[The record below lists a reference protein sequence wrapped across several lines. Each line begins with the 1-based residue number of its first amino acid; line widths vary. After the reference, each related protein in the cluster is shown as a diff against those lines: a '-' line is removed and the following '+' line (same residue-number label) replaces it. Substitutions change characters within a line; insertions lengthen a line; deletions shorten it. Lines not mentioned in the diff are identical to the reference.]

1 MFASRARSECLIAW
15 RSPWP
20 LCTVPVAQFGGG
32 DFTNTRRILL
42 ALVMAAIMAG
52 LLTLLVFKRLRA
64 GMGQSQV
71 SKIVAA
77 SNNLPPGVA
86 LAAKDVVLI
95 DWPSDVPLTGS
106 FTKADD
112 VLGHPLLHGLGAKEP
127 VLQRDLALEG
137 SGIGLSTKIPPGMRA
152 TAIRSNEIVGVAG
165 FLYPGSHVDVL
176 ATYNLPGGTGAIT
189 QTALQDVEVL
199 TAGQTIEPDPQGKP
213 QQVNVVTLLLT
224 PEDSQKL
231 QLASTQGA
239 IQFVLRNGTDKK
251 TVDLHPARLDQLVA
265 MAKPP
270 AAPVKAGRR
279 TPVAAARPTYVLEV
293 IQGTQKTVHRFDEDK
308 KETGKQQ

>member
-1 MFASRARSECLIAW
+1 M
-15 RSPWP
+15 
-20 LCTVPVAQFGGG
+20 
-32 DFTNTRRILL
+32 L
-42 ALVMAAIMAG
+42 AFIMAAILA
-52 LLTLLVFKRLRA
+52 TAFTWVVFKRLRA
-64 GMGQSQV
+64 GAQRPVSQ
-71 SKIVAA
+71 IVAA
-77 SNNLPPGVA
+77 ATDLPAGVA
-86 LAAKDVVLI
+86 LADKDVTML
-95 DWPSDVPLTGS
+95 DWPSDVPLPGS
-106 FTKADD
+106 FSKKED
-112 VLGHPLLHGLGAKEP
+112 VLGHPLIHSLGAKEP
-127 VLQRDLALEG
+127 IVKRDLGLEG

-152 TAIRSNEIVGVAG
+152 TAIKSNEIVGVAG

-176 ATYNLPGGTGAIT
+176 ATLNMPGNAGNLT
-189 QTALQDVEVL
+189 QTVLQDVEVL

-213 QQVNVVTLLLT
+213 QQVDVVTLLLT

-251 TVDLHPARLDQLVA
+251 TVDLRPARLDQLVA
-265 MAKPP
+265 MAKPLAP
-270 AAPVKAGRR
+270 PVKAGRR